1 MIAMEPN
8 IDFLMESDPCY
19 WAVKNKI
26 CLMGGTIFTLLVFLR
41 CLLMQGLFA
50 INGPNRVLLKFS
62 PAHNDSLFIVPEGR
76 QFVIRRIYSAPELTL
91 SLDWYLAA
99 DNNSIL
105 DGSINLVGT
114 GPTGHIYSFKHDFPD
129 LCLTIDSL
137 ETLNAVNNTDGPLG
151 MTVIGYFRS
160 MP

>member
-1 MIAMEPN
+1 MNKTIIILVMILG
-8 IDFLMESDPCY
+8 I
-19 WAVKNKI
+19 
-26 CLMGGTIFTLLVFLR
+26 LLVFGAKSSDSLSPV
-41 CLLMQGLFA
+41 LSDIHGA
-50 INGPNRVLLKFS
+50 IVSLGESEHDWYIESFEVS

-99 DNNSIL
+99 DSNSIL

-151 MTVIGYFRS
+151 MTVIGYFRT